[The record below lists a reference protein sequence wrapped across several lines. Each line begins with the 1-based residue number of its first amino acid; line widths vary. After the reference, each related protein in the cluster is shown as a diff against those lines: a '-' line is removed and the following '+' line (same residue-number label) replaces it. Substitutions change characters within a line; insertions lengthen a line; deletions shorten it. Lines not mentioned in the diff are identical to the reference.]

1 MLEPAAL
8 AGAPNPQIQLPL
20 LLKRAEDAAAAVSP
34 RAGPAAMRRLLA
46 PFRGGQQASS
56 PTGFIE
62 YSVIYLHQHHGARY
76 EQIQKEYRRNFI
88 FCLPRTCITKKV
100 ERNQLHGY

>member
-56 PTGFIE
+56 PSSDMGGCGV
-62 YSVIYLHQHHGARY
+62 SS
-76 EQIQKEYRRNFI
+76 
-88 FCLPRTCITKKV
+88 CIGDLT
-100 ERNQLHGY
+100 ERLSQAEISNLF

>member
-46 PFRGGQQASS
+46 PFRGGQAGQQ
-56 PTGFIE
+56 P
-62 YSVIYLHQHHGARY
+62 
-76 EQIQKEYRRNFI
+76 
-88 FCLPRTCITKKV
+88 
-100 ERNQLHGY
+100 